1 MKIDKYHIFPF
12 GKSHLIYPDIEN
24 NPHLFAFGDEEPA
37 TTFISLSGGIDS
49 TYTLY
54 EWLYEAE
61 EKLNDLYMDE
71 LDGLGDPV
79 VFPLD
84 QAELEGTIETLN
96 SVIGLLSAK

>member
-1 MKIDKYHIFPF
+1 MKDKLNI
-12 GKSHLIYPDIEN
+12 LN
-24 NPHLFAFGDEEPA
+24 
-37 TTFISLSGGIDS
+37 
-49 TYTLY
+49 

-96 SVIGLLSAK
+96 SVIGLLSVK